1 MIYTDLTCKAMKLA
15 YDAHQGQTDKS
26 GLPYIFHPFHLA
38 EQMKDEVTVCIALL
52 HDVVEDTDITIEE
65 LETEFPEEV
74 TEALKLLTHDKATD
88 YSDYIMKIKESPAA
102 REVKLADLRHNS
114 DISRIRDKS
123 IRSSEKTLQ
132 RIEKYRKAI
141 ALLTADN

>member
-74 TEALKLLTHDKATD
+74 TEALKLLAHDKATD

>member
-74 TEALKLLTHDKATD
+74 TEALKLLSHDKATD
-88 YSDYIMKIKESPAA
+88 YFDYIIKIKESPAA
-102 REVKLADLRHNS
+102 RVVKLADLRHNS

-123 IRSSEKTLQ
+123 IRISEKTLQ

-141 ALLTADN
+141 AFLTADN

>member
-1 MIYTDLTCKAMKLA
+1 MIYTDLTCTAMKLA

-26 GLPYIFHPFHLA
+26 CLPYIFHPFHLA